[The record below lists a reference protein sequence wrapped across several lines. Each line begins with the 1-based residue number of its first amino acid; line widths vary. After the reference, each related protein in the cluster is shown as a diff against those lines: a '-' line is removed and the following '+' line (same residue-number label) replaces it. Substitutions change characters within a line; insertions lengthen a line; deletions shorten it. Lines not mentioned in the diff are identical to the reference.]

1 MRLYGQ
7 HRACQASRSDETL
20 KNKPNLYKP
29 GKVRVHQ
36 MGKRERERYEKQ
48 RKELREKYPWRYA
61 KKRREYQPL
70 CVKNKKD
77 LNLTDLL

>member
-36 MGKRERERYEKQ
+36 MDKKEREKYEKQ
-48 RKELREKYPWRYA
+48 RKEIREK
-61 KKRREYQPL
+61 
-70 CVKNKKD
+70 
-77 LNLTDLL
+77 